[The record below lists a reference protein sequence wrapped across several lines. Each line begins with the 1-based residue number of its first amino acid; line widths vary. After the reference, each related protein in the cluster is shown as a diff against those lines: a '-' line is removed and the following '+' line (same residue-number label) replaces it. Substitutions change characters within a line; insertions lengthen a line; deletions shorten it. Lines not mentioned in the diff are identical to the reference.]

1 MEVMMKLLKVSV
13 IILGL
18 VSAASALTVYAVTPD
33 PSDQN
38 VYQREFK
45 RLDADGNE
53 RLNATEA
60 KKDSVFDHN
69 GFSAADKNHNGSLT
83 QDEFAT
89 YKSAVQQKEAKQLA
103 SDGAITSKIKAKF
116 LLEKGIKSFKVSVEA
131 KDGIVVLSGFVD
143 SVEAKSRAEKIATSV
158 TGVKSVKSA
167 LVVKP

>member
-1 MEVMMKLLKVSV
+1 MKLLKYSA

-18 VSAASALTVYAVTPD
+18 VSAVSALTVYAVTPD

-45 RLDADGNE
+45 MLDADGND
-53 RLNATEA
+53 RLSAVEV
-60 KKDSVFDHN
+60 KKDSVFDHD
-69 GFSAADKNHNGSLT
+69 GFAKADKNHNGSLT
-83 QDEFAT
+83 QDEFAA

-103 SDGAITSKIKAKF
+103 SDGTITSKIKAKY
-116 LLEKGIKSFKVSVEA
+116 LLEKGIKSFKVSVET

-143 SVEAKSRAEKIATSV
+143 SIEAKSRAEQIASGV
-158 TGVKSVKSA
+158 AGVKSVKSA